1 MVYFTGVNAMKTILL
16 VEDDRTIAMG
26 LEYSLRQE
34 GYDVLPCGTA
44 AQARSIIAGRVSDS
58 DFTPQRSI
66 AGGRFDLAILDLNL
80 PDGSGYDLC
89 RLIRQQGSVPVVF
102 LTAYDDEV
110 NVVMGLDMGADD
122 YISKPFRVRELLSRL
137 RTVLRRSEQAN
148 DAADVLHLGD
158 VIIHTRQA
166 KVSKNGDEVPLT
178 ALEYRLLLTL
188 ASHGGQVLTRAQLLE
203 GIWDIAGEF
212 VNDNTLSVYIKRLRE
227 KIEEDPQ
234 HPRHIQTVRGLG
246 YRMED

>member
-1 MVYFTGVNAMKTILL
+1 MVYCSGVNAMKTILL
-16 VEDDRTIAMG
+16 VEDDRTIAVG

-44 AQARSIIAGRVSDS
+44 ALAKEAISE
-58 DFTPQRSI
+58 
-66 AGGRFDLAILDLNL
+66 GRFDLAILDLNL

-89 RLIRQQGSVPVVF
+89 RLIRQQGKAPVVF

-137 RTVLRRSEQAN
+137 RTVLRRSDSAG
-148 DAADVLHLGD
+148 DAADVLRLGG

-166 KVSKNGDEVPLT
+166 KVTRGAEEVSLT

-234 HPRHIQTVRGLG
+234 HPRLIQTVRGLG
-246 YRMED
+246 YRAED

>member
-1 MVYFTGVNAMKTILL
+1 MVYFSGVNTMKTILL

-44 AQARSIIAGRVSDS
+44 AQARAA
-58 DFTPQRSI
+58 I

-89 RLIRQQGSVPVVF
+89 RLIRQRGSTPVVF

-137 RTVLRRSEQAN
+137 RTVLRRSEQSS

-158 VIIHTRQA
+158 VVIHTRQA
-166 KVSKNGDEVPLT
+166 RAMKNGDEVPLT

-234 HPRHIQTVRGLG
+234 HPRLIQTVRGLG
-246 YRMED
+246 YRAED